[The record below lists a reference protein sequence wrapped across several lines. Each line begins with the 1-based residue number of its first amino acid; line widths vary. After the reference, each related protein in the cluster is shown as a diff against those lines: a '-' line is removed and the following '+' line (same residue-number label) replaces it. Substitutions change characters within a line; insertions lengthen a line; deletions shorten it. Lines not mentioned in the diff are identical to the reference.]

1 MLNDVAALSVL
12 MGVLAIGIVTLQG
25 YMQRRHALPY
35 RDGRAG
41 AQFSV
46 R

>member
-25 YMQRRHALPY
+25 ECS
-35 RDGRAG
+35 G
-41 AQFSV
+41 AMPC